1 MGHTLVIKENYNVIE
16 GNNTINGVNYQL
28 KVGASYKG
36 NFIN

>member
-1 MGHTLVIKENYNVIE
+1 MGDTLVIKERYNVIE

-28 KVGASYKG
+28 KVGASFTG